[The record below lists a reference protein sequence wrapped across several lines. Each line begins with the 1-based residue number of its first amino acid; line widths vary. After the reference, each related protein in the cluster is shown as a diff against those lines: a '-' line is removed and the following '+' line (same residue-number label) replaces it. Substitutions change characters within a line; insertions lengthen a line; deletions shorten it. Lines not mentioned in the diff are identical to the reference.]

1 MSGRRVWRRR
11 VLAVLLIAVLGS
23 GYAQDADLDALFGDT
38 GSERRERDETDAA
51 ATSETDAS
59 DDDDPA
65 PETVQTI
72 PVPPIASDSPRERP
86 ARRQLEEI
94 VVTAQKREQAIQDVP
109 ISMTALSGDFLKEQG
124 VSDVSEALGMVPN
137 ASIDAAG
144 FFAAPRVRGFTFNNN
159 NKSFEPPVGM
169 AIDGVPHTRIPYFLA
184 ALFDL
189 QRMEVLRGP
198 QGTSFGKNT
207 TAGLIHLISNPPTPE
222 PEGSLTVEYGEL
234 ERQRIEAAFGG
245 PLMDGVNVRIAGL
258 LDRRDGFIRNT
269 TAEYVDA
276 ADPWLKSRDR
286 TGLRATVAFEDLF
299 GSRLVIGAESYTL
312 FDGGAAL
319 ETIQVGP
326 NFTAAMRRY
335 DPDAD
340 VIPGNWVASLDLPDF
355 RDISIRRYR
364 AQWEADLGDWSLVAI
379 GAHAVMDQTLSLDTD
394 FTPAEA
400 LNGSGGDHSP
410 MRYGEFRVTA
420 PPLSGLFG
428 LGNWGESDFLAGVTW
443 SRRAILDNAFVF
455 GLNTVPFADLLLAA
469 ALDSQAGVVDPSS
482 LTGLLGALPIDTT
495 SDVAGFEEMNQF
507 FEQRSEAASV
517 YAHAKWQFTP
527 TWAVE
532 LGGRYTQEEKEGY
545 WDVSFTTPSAV
556 VLTLVGAE
564 EFTAVRE
571 RDESNFQPK
580 VSLNW
585 QPTDAFS
592 SFLHWEK
599 GFKGGGFNAFAFRE
613 GTSDV
618 GFEDDDLEFEEEIA
632 ENIGLDFKLW
642 LLDRTANLNI
652 SFFRQTAK
660 DFQVLIRENPPGTI
674 GLGTSRVVN
683 AEEALSQG
691 IEADFLWLATNWL
704 TVNASLGVLDT
715 EFVKFLDGECPVG
728 QSDPD
733 DDGDPDNPRCNQSGK
748 SFPFAPR
755 WSGALSLRTNTPFSL
770 LAGASLSVGVTM
782 EYEASQLL
790 DVDLDEAKR
799 QGAYTQYKADIG
811 LRDEARGWSVRIVGE
826 NLTNTVSHIRYGD
839 VFEGVVVGSQRQ
851 PRLVYLQFAQ
861 EF

>member
-1 MSGRRVWRRR
+1 MTQPSPWHRIVAMLMLAFVSGTG
-11 VLAVLLIAVLGS
+11 ITQGS
-23 GYAQDADLDALFGDT
+23 DELDALFGDNEPERQSQS
-38 GSERRERDETDAA
+38 SESDARAPDAPGTDAD
-51 ATSETDAS
+51 TSPDEL
-59 DDDDPA
+59 
-65 PETVQTI
+65 ETI
-72 PVPPIASDSPRERP
+72 PVPPVETAEPRKRP
-86 ARRQLEEI
+86 NRQLEEI

-109 ISMTALSGDFLKEQG
+109 ISMTALTGDFLKEQG
-124 VSDVSEALGMVPN
+124 VSDISEALGMVPN

-144 FFAAPRVRGFTFNNN
+144 FFAAPRIRGFTFNNN

-222 PEGSLTVEYGEL
+222 PEGALTVEFGEL
-234 ERQRIEAAFGG
+234 ERHRVEAAFGG
-245 PLMDGVNVRIAGL
+245 PLADGINVRVAGL
-258 LDRRDGFIRNT
+258 LDRRDGFVRNT
-269 TAEYVDA
+269 TAKVVDA

-299 GSRLVIGAESYTL
+299 GTRLTLAAESYEL

-335 DPDAD
+335 DPEAD
-340 VIPGNWVASLDLPDF
+340 VIAGNWVASLDLPDF
-355 RDISIRRYR
+355 REISIRRYR
-364 AQWEADLGDWSLVAI
+364 GQWDMDLGDWSLTTI

-410 MRYGEFRVTA
+410 MRYGEFRLTA

-428 LGNWGESDFLAGVTW
+428 LGALGESDFLAGITW
-443 SRRAILDNAFVF
+443 SQRQILDSEFIF
-455 GLNTVPFADLLLAA
+455 GLNTLPFADLLQAA
-469 ALDSQAGVVDPSS
+469 ALDGQAGVIDPNS
-482 LTGLLGALPIDTT
+482 LAGLVGALPIDTT
-495 SDVAGFEEMNQF
+495 SDIAGFEEMNQF
-507 FEQRSEAASV
+507 FEQTAKAVSV
-517 YAHAKWQFTP
+517 YAHGKWQFTP
-527 TWAVE
+527 AWAVE
-532 LGGRYTQEEKEGY
+532 LGGRYTREDKQGY
-545 WDVSFTTPSAV
+545 WDVSFTTPTSV
-556 VLTLVGAE
+556 VLSLVGAE
-564 EFTAVRE
+564 EFTATRQ
-571 RDESNFQPK
+571 RSESNFQPK

-613 GTSDV
+613 GTSDA
-618 GFEDDDLEFEEEIA
+618 GFEDDDLVFEDETA

-642 LLDRTANLNI
+642 LFDRTANLNI
-652 SFFRQTAK
+652 SFFRQTAEN
-660 DFQVLIRENPPGTI
+660 FQVLIRENPPGTI

-691 IEADFLWLATNWL
+691 IEADFLWLANDWL

-733 DDGDPDNPRCNQSGK
+733 DGDPDNPRCNQSGK
-748 SFPFAPR
+748 AFPFAPR
-755 WSGALSLRTNTPFSL
+755 WSGALSLRANTPFNVLGSMTL
-770 LAGASLSVGVTM
+770 TAGVTM

-799 QGAYTQYKADIG
+799 QGSYTRYKADFG
-811 LRDEARGWSVRIVGE
+811 FRDDVRGWSVRLIGE
-826 NLTNTVSHIRYGD
+826 NLTNTVTHIRHGD
-839 VFEGVVVGSQRQ
+839 VFEGVIVGSQRQ
-851 PRLVYLQFAQ
+851 PRLFYLQFAQ